1 MSFNSKLQIL
11 AVSVISIP
19 ALIPTPSWAA
29 DIEAPKLAE
38 KCKAPGSFYAPSID
52 TCIDFGGY
60 VWAEGYYNSFADYP
74 AGYDRNYGIG
84 TLGLTANS
92 TTDTAY
98 GPFKVFVDVRL
109 QYRSADAWSD
119 GPSEFEVVPWNIYA
133 DYAGFTVG
141 YQGSKF
147 DFYSNA
153 NVQGTD
159 PATIGDSEQ
168 ILLAA
173 YTHQF
178 AHGWSATLSVEQ
190 GWGERQGGVNAADAN
205 SSAVFG
211 QNSKHPD
218 FVAAVGQTTD
228 WGQFQLSGALHQVR
242 TETDAGSGY
251 TGASDPKMWGYAVQG
266 GVMVDLP
273 HIASGDSL
281 YLQAAYVDGAVTYLG
296 LVNAS
301 GDFAPPDAYIDA
313 NGDLSGVTGWNLTA
327 QYLHNWSPTLQSALF
342 GGVARFKLAN
352 SEAEATY
359 GASGGTNYNVGANL
373 TWNPIQPLSLTA
385 QYDYNMYKAND
396 FINTGN
402 GLPKASQD
410 AHQIL
415 LMTQY
420 TF

>member
-1 MSFNSKLQIL
+1 VLGRSISIL
-11 AVSVISIP
+11 AVAVGSGLSLSTASI
-19 ALIPTPSWAA
+19 AA
-29 DIEAPKLAE
+29 DVGETSGAAKCTGGGHYYAE
-38 KCKAPGSFYAPSID
+38 TLD

-74 AGYDRNYGIG
+74 AGYDREYGIG

-92 TTDTAY
+92 VTHTGY
-98 GPFKVFVDVRL
+98 GAFKIFVDVRL
-109 QYRSADAWSD
+109 QYRTADAWSD

-141 YQGSKF
+141 YQQSKF

-178 AHGWSATLSVEQ
+178 AQGWSATLSVEQ
-190 GWGERQGGVNAADAN
+190 GWGDRQGGVEAANAN
-205 SSAVFG
+205 STAAFG
-211 QNSKHPD
+211 QSSKHPD
-218 FVAAVGQTTD
+218 FIAVVGQTGD

-242 TETDAGSGY
+242 AETYPATGYAGE
-251 TGASDPKMWGYAVQG
+251 ADPKMWGYAVQA
-266 GVMVDLP
+266 GVMFNLP

-281 YLQAAYVDGAVTYLG
+281 YLQAAYIDGAVTYLG

-301 GDFAPPDAYIDA
+301 GDFAPPDAFISA
-313 NGDLSGVTGWNLTA
+313 GGDLSGVTGWNATA
-327 QYLHNWSPTLQSALF
+327 QYLHNWSPTLQSAFF
-342 GGVARFKLAN
+342 GGVARFDLGN
-352 SEAEATY
+352 DEAKTTY

-373 TWNPIQPLSLTA
+373 TWTPITPLSFVA
-385 QYDYNMYKAND
+385 QYDYNMYRADD

-402 GLPKASQD
+402 GLPQASQD
-410 AHQIL
+410 AHQVL